1 MLIPQTD
8 WEEERMEIDPSA
20 TWQIDWT
27 HHRIGG
33 RIDQREA
40 LAQSI
45 ALRLQTELGQYLIY
59 SDSYGLDRGE
69 ITGEQTQTMA
79 RRVSQCLAEEERV
92 TGICDFSCQAEGDS
106 CQIQF
111 TANTIWGDAQVAL
124 EI

>member
-1 MLIPQTD
+1 
-8 WEEERMEIDPSA
+8 MEIAPSA

-27 HHRIGG
+27 HHRVGG

-69 ITGEQTQTMA
+69 ITGEQSQTMT

-92 TGICDFSCQAEGDS
+92 TGICDFSCQTEGDS
-106 CQIQF
+106 CQIRF
-111 TANTIWGDAQVAL
+111 TACTIWGDAQVAL